1 MPEGETE
8 ETCKEHIKAMQKEMA
23 RSSNKNLA
31 TVKELM
37 AVTHAYRRE
46 LFLKETISIKQF
58 IEDYPALKTSAEV
71 CFAAFI
77 VQTNKRF
84 LVSRSTKDLKNTPQ
98 G

>member
-23 RSSNKNLA
+23 RSSNKHLA

-71 CFAAFI
+71 CSNVKQCFF
-77 VQTNKRF
+77 QRKLN
-84 LVSRSTKDLKNTPQ
+84 
-98 G
+98 

>member
-37 AVTHAYRRE
+37 AVTRAYRRE

-58 IEDYPALKTSAEV
+58 IEDYPALKASAEV